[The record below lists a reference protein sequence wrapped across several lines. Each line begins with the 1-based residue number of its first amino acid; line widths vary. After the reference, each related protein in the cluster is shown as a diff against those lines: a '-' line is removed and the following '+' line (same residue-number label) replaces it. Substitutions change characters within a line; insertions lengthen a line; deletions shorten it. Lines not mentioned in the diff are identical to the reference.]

1 MSIDKSLDK
10 LDDMLEEAWNLP
22 LMSGKRM
29 VDFKRMRDALDD
41 IRLNLPRE
49 IKESKLII
57 NDRDQILKDARA
69 EAEDIIKRAEQKA
82 RQLISQEE
90 VLKEAQSRAS
100 ALLTDAQ
107 TRSKEMERASL
118 DFAEN
123 SLKKSEDAM
132 LLGLNEV
139 KSARMA
145 LRSKPGRSSS
155 GATTKNNNNK

>member
-29 VDFKRMRDALDD
+29 IDFKSVRDAIDD

-49 IKESKLII
+49 IKESKKII
-57 NDRDQILKDARA
+57 NDREQIISDARR
-69 EAEDIIKRAEQKA
+69 EAEDIIKRAENRA
-82 RQLISQEE
+82 RQMISQEE
-90 VLKEAQSRAS
+90 VLKEAQSKAT
-100 ALLTDAQ
+100 ALLTEAQ
-107 TRSKEMERASL
+107 TRDKEMERASL

-145 LRSKPGRSSS
+145 LRSKTGR
-155 GATTKNNNNK
+155 TTPAAAIKNQK